1 MVCLDTDFLIG
12 LDRRQQQAI
21 SKINGIIQKDELVFT
36 TIANVAEYYAG
47 AFKSGDKNA
56 IEMAKQYIKDFSVL
70 LLDEQSAL
78 VWSKMYNEMKASSIG
93 DLDLFIA
100 SIAIANKQTL
110 MTRNLKHFE
119 RVPDLKVESW

>member
-36 TIANVAEYYAG
+36 TIVNVAEYYAG

-78 VWSKMYNEMKASSIG
+78 VWSKLYNEMKASSIG

>member
-36 TIANVAEYYAG
+36 TIVNVAEYYAG

-78 VWSKMYNEMKASSIG
+78 VWSKLYNEMKASSIG
-93 DLDLFIA
+93 DRDLFIA

>member
-36 TIANVAEYYAG
+36 TIVNVAEYYAG

-78 VWSKMYNEMKASSIG
+78 VWSKLYNEMKASSIA
-93 DLDLFIA
+93 DRDLFIA

-110 MTRNLKHFE
+110 MTRNLKHVE

>member
-36 TIANVAEYYAG
+36 TIVNVAEYYAG

-78 VWSKMYNEMKASSIG
+78 VWSKLYNEMKASSIA
-93 DLDLFIA
+93 DRDLFIA

>member
-70 LLDEQSAL
+70 LLDEQPAL
-78 VWSKMYNEMKASSIG
+78 VWSKLYNEMKASSIG

>member
-36 TIANVAEYYAG
+36 TIVNVAEYYAG

-78 VWSKMYNEMKASSIG
+78 VWSKLYNEMKASSIG
-93 DLDLFIA
+93 DRGLFIA